1 MQAQRIEV
9 GMVADPRQHRHHHLQ
24 DLGGFAGL
32 AHIDGIFGLQ
42 VQIHQVRQ
50 HAQYRLAGA
59 LLQPVQPRLQQRDI
73 AAKTV
78 DDEAL
83 HARLLAF
90 REQRQGPDQVC
101 EHATLVDIS
110 DQDHRAVH
118 RLGEAHVG
126 DITGAQIDL
135 RRRAC
140 ALDHHHAI
148 RSGQP
153 PVRVEHGL
161 QRDAFVVVVGSG
173 IHAGHRAAMDDHL
186 GPDVAVGL
194 QEHRVHVG
202 VRRKVGG
209 LRLYRLG
216 TADFAAVGGHR
227 AVERH
232 VLRLERRH
240 RDTLARQPAAQR
252 GHQRALASVG
262 RGALHHQ
269 RGHGCCSR

>member
-1 MQAQRIEV
+1 MQAQGIEV
-9 GMVADPRQHRHHHLQ
+9 GMVAHPRQHRHHHLQ
-24 DLGGFAGL
+24 DLGGLAGL

-73 AAKTV
+73 AAKPV

-101 EHATLVDIS
+101 EHPTLVDIS

-126 DITGAQIDL
+126 DITGAQIDF

-148 RSGQP
+148 RRRKP

-232 VLRLERRH
+232 VLRRTAPPRHPGAPASGTTRSPACSCRR
-240 RDTLARQPAAQR
+240 RTWRPAPSAW
-252 GHQRALASVG
+252 S
-262 RGALHHQ
+262 
-269 RGHGCCSR
+269 